1 MDVNNLGTLVSTVGF
16 PVVMCGAL
24 LYYLMHVTEQHASES
39 KEMRDAITALQ
50 VAITELTENLKGV
63 KK

>member
-1 MDVNNLGTLVSTVGF
+1 MDVTNLGALVSTVGF

-24 LYYLMHVTEQHASES
+24 LYYLMRVTEQHASES

>member
-1 MDVNNLGTLVSTVGF
+1 MDITNLSQLISTVGF

-24 LYYLMHVTEQHASES
+24 LYYLMKISEQHATES

-50 VAITELTENLKGV
+50 VAITELTENLREVTK
-63 KK
+63 